1 MTSSPPPTSSP
12 AREALVFVCRPA
24 GARTEVLLGRR
35 CNELGGYWHPIA
47 GAVEAGETDEQ
58 AALRELREETALDG
72 RGALA
77 PRTCSFSYTRAPATP
92 ARRLGAGDVDVTCF
106 RADVD
111 PCWEPQLDWE
121 HDESRWCEIDDAV
134 RLLHW
139 PLVSYALIELTHGE
153 SERMTA

>member
-1 MTSSPPPTSSP
+1 MTSSPPSTSSP

-24 GARTEVLLGRR
+24 GFRTEVLLGRR

-58 AALRELREETALDG
+58 AALRELHEETALDG

-77 PRTCSFSYTRAPATP
+77 PRTCSFSYTRQRGATN
-92 ARRLGAGDVDVTCF
+92 VDVTCF

-121 HDESRWCEIDDAV
+121 HDDSRWCEIDDAV

-139 PLVSYALIELTHGE
+139 PLVAYALIELTVAE